1 MICCD
6 NKACKIEWFHF
17 NCVKLTT
24 KPKGKW
30 YCPNC
35 RGDTHKVMKKTANK
49 THLSSS
55 NYSNFNSSNNTNNN
69 SNNNNNSGYHSSYRA
84 K

>member
-35 RGDTHKVMKKTANK
+35 RGETHKVMKKLSNK
-49 THLSSS
+49 HLTSSS
-55 NYSNFNSSNNTNNN
+55 IYH
-69 SNNNNNSGYHSSYRA
+69 NNSGGGGGYNSTSSHRNN